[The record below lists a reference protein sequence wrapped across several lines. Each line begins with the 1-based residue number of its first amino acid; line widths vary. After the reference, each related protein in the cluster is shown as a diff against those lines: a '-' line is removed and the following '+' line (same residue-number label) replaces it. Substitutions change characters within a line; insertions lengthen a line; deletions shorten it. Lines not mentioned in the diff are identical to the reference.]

1 MLLAVVFLI
10 SSALFA
16 QTSRGTVTG
25 IVTDSSGSAVPA
37 ATVEL
42 KGTQTG
48 VVRSTTTNQSGV
60 YRFDAV
66 DLGEHDLTVKANGFR
81 TFANRAFNVQAAQ
94 TIGLDVRLEV
104 GDNVSI
110 IEVSAQA
117 ELLQTESPVR
127 GGTISSIQAINL
139 PNFGR
144 NPVMLAIT
152 LPGVNRAAAEHGRY
166 RDVLR
171 EWRTRPV
178 EQLSVGRNGKQRYLR
193 RGSGLSNSNS

>member
-110 IEVSAQA
+110 VEVSVASRTASDGIAGTRRHDQLDTGDQPSQFRAQSRDA
-117 ELLQTESPVR
+117 
-127 GGTISSIQAINL
+127 GDHAC
-139 PNFGR
+139 
-144 NPVMLAIT
+144 LA
-152 LPGVNRAAAEHGRY
+152 
-166 RDVLR
+166 
-171 EWRTRPV
+171 
-178 EQLSVGRNGKQRYLR
+178 
-193 RGSGLSNSNS
+193 